1 MGGKENKL
9 REKWN
14 TINYYSGGA
23 LKLSV
28 KHPLEWYVRYAT
40 PEHKSVVIVSQ
51 KAIKKID
58 SSKCIDASCNQ
69 RKDGKYAISFTLMD
83 QKQED
88 VFITMAGDIIEYSNV
103 ETDDIALLK
112 VLRRYN
118 AWLKLLDR
126 ESADASG
133 IRPDYKRCPA
143 HCRAA
148 AERRRKA
155 PAPSSGRAGRAA

>member
-1 MGGKENKL
+1 MSGKENEL

-58 SSKCIDASCNQ
+58 SS
-69 RKDGKYAISFTLMD
+69 
-83 QKQED
+83 
-88 VFITMAGDIIEYSNV
+88 NV
-103 ETDDIALLK
+103 SMLH
-112 VLRRYN
+112 V
-118 AWLKLLDR
+118 
-126 ESADASG
+126 
-133 IRPDYKRCPA
+133 IR
-143 HCRAA
+143 
-148 AERRRKA
+148 
-155 PAPSSGRAGRAA
+155 GRMENMQFPLH

>member
-1 MGGKENKL
+1 MSGKENEL

-40 PEHKSVVIVSQ
+40 PAHKSVVIVSQ

-83 QKQED
+83 RKQ
-88 VFITMAGDIIEYSNV
+88 
-103 ETDDIALLK
+103 
-112 VLRRYN
+112 
-118 AWLKLLDR
+118 
-126 ESADASG
+126 
-133 IRPDYKRCPA
+133 
-143 HCRAA
+143 
-148 AERRRKA
+148 
-155 PAPSSGRAGRAA
+155 